1 MKGKV
6 KVAKKKK
13 EEHRLVSVCVFCFF
27 PPFVHALMCLIWWLL
42 LALSCSQTLLLISSL
57 HQLVLCFVLF
67 FFCLFVFAGFV
78 FLLTERY
85 SLTSSAYFFFSL
97 SGVSCFYVRCYR
109 QSSFIFFFSAVIFPI
124 FPSRAIVVFRVF
136 SFIIFFFCVCM
147 CLPVRKYSHCKEGYI
162 CVCVCV
168 FFWGGGLKHTL
179 SFPWML
185 VLSQFVTV
193 YFCFLFCFFFVFYVS
208 IANSCI
214 LSSPPPPLFVAAT
227 FHHSKS

>member
-67 FFCLFVFAGFV
+67 FFLFVFAGFV
-78 FLLTERY
+78 FLISERY

-162 CVCVCV
+162 CVCVC
-168 FFWGGGLKHTL
+168 
-179 SFPWML
+179 
-185 VLSQFVTV
+185 
-193 YFCFLFCFFFVFYVS
+193 FFFGGEV
-208 IANSCI
+208 
-214 LSSPPPPLFVAAT
+214 
-227 FHHSKS
+227 